1 MSEVRETLPSVA
13 IELSIPFHD
22 IDPLAV
28 AWHGHYAKYL
38 ELARCALL
46 ESFDY
51 SYEQMAQSGYAWP
64 VIDLHVR
71 YIQAIR
77 FRQNVRVVAT
87 LEEWEYRMKIAYQ
100 ILDAASG
107 ARLAKASTVQVA
119 VTMPGFE
126 MQLASPDILARKLG
140 LK

>member
-1 MSEVRETLPSVA
+1 MTAALPVA
-13 IELSIPFHD
+13 EITLSIPFHD

-28 AWHGHYAKYL
+28 AWHGHYAKYF

-71 YIQAIR
+71 YVKALR
-77 FRQNVRVVAT
+77 YRQTVRVVAA
-87 LEEWEYRMKIAYQ
+87 LEEWENRLKIGYR

-107 ARLAKASTVQVA
+107 ERMAKGSTVQVA
-119 VTMPGFE
+119 VTLPGFE
-126 MQLASPDILARKLG
+126 MQLVSPPILGRKLG
-140 LK
+140 LLA